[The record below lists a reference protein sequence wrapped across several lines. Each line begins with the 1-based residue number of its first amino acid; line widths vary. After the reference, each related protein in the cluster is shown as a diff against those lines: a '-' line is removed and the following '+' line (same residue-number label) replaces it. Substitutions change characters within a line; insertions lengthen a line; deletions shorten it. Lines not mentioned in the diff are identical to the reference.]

1 MYSLA
6 PTKTYSED
14 EDNDENTPEIST
26 ILIRQSHNLYTNT
39 LYLNS
44 DTPTLKF
51 KHLNCTMNAQKI
63 GVRIN

>member
-6 PTKTYSED
+6 RTKTYSED

-26 ILIRQSHNLYTNT
+26 ILICQSHNLYTNT

-51 KHLNCTMNAQKI
+51 KHLN
-63 GVRIN
+63 